1 MADAARKPR
10 GFLILGAAAVAGMI
24 AGLVAV
30 YVGGLPGGN
39 TVAAASCP
47 ASVQTAAALDP
58 FAQGEVA
65 AFQVAKEAQ
74 SFADLPFLAP
84 DGTQTTLASL
94 SGKTLLINLWATW
107 CAPCREEMPALA
119 QLEEEL
125 GGEDF
130 NVVAIN
136 VDVRN
141 EERARA
147 FLEEIGVSNLPFYSD
162 PTMGVFNTLKGSGLA
177 FGLPTTLLVDEN
189 GCSLGV
195 LAGPA
200 EWASDDAKALVRAA
214 LKDA

>member
-10 GFLILGAAAVAGMI
+10 GLLFLGAAAVAGII
-24 AGLVAV
+24 AGVVAV
-30 YVGGLPGGN
+30 YVGSLSGGN
-39 TVAAASCP
+39 TVAAANCP
-47 ASVQTAAALDP
+47 ASAQTAAALGP
-58 FAQGEVA
+58 LAAGEVA
-65 AFQVAKEAQ
+65 AFQVATEAE
-74 SFADLPFLAP
+74 SFADLAFLAP

-119 QLEEEL
+119 ELEEQL

-130 NVVAIN
+130 SVVAIN

-147 FLEEIGVSNLPFYSD
+147 FLDDIGVSNLPFYSD
-162 PTMGVFNTLKGSGLA
+162 PSMGVFNALKGRGLA

-189 GCSLGV
+189 GCRLGV

-214 LKDA
+214 LKDV